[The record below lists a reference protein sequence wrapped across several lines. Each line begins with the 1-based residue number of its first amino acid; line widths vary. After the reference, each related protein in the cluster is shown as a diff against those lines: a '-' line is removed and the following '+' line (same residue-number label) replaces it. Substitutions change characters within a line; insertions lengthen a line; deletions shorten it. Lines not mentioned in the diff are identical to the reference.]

1 MSGGLT
7 LLCGGKY
14 NRVVIEPLRHLAQS
28 SLLACQNH
36 MPVHIVKQG
45 DSLTSIADQYGFFWQ
60 TLWNHPRNS
69 QLKAQ
74 RQNPNILMAGDQV
87 FIPAKR
93 LKDEPSETGKAHRFR
108 VRGTPARLNLRLK
121 DAYGQPRAGIQ
132 YTLKVDD
139 QTFSGRTDGDGK
151 LSHVIPPSAL
161 KAQLRLETGEQWNLD
176 LGHINPVEYL
186 SGVQARLKNLGYF
199 KGQISGTMDDETRD
213 ALRVFQSAQGLSAT
227 GEPDQATRDALVDA
241 HES

>member
-1 MSGGLT
+1 MQPSSFASQ
-7 LLCGGKY
+7 
-14 NRVVIEPLRHLAQS
+14 NR
-28 SLLACQNH
+28 

-87 FIPAKR
+87 FIPEKR
-93 LKDEPSETGKAHRFR
+93 LKDEPAETGKVHRFR

-121 DAYGQPRAGIQ
+121 DSDDQPRAGIQ
-132 YTLKVDD
+132 YTLKIDD
-139 QTFSGRTDGDGK
+139 QSFTGKTDADGK
-151 LSHVIPPSAL
+151 ISHVIPPRAL
-161 KAQLRLETGEQWNLD
+161 KAQLSLETGEQWNLD

-199 KGQISGTMDDETRD
+199 HGQISGTIDEETRE
-213 ALRVFQSAQGLSAT
+213 AIRIFQGARGLSVT
-227 GEPDQATRDALVDA
+227 GEPDQATRDALVEA